1 MTRPDT
7 YDKKRSPDLH
17 DPLQPFAEALR
28 ERVPS
33 REALLAEG
41 KAMTDSRRKRRNAA
55 CGGLL
60 ALALSSTV
68 WVLDPAWHTEDIRVA
83 LGQRQQ
89 LELADGS
96 RVELNSGSHLI
107 IEKRLRSRQLELRHG
122 EALFSVVHS
131 DTPFIVRSQG
141 VRVRDIGT
149 VFDVRS
155 DARGVDVAVIQ
166 GAVEVS
172 SNRSAA
178 VRLNV
183 GQQLRAS
190 STHVGEVRSANV
202 AALTAWRQNKL
213 RFDGTPLS
221 EVIADLQHYRSKPL
235 RLADGQ
241 VGELRL
247 SGEFDSNSVEALIGL
262 LPSILPVSIARA
274 ADGTITF
281 SKTR

>member
-1 MTRPDT
+1 MIPPDT
-7 YDKKRSPDLH
+7 YDKKRGPDPH

-60 ALALSSTV
+60 ALALSSAV

-83 LGQRQQ
+83 QGQRQQ

-96 RVELNSGSHLI
+96 LVELNSGSHFI

-155 DARGVDVAVIQ
+155 DARGVDVAVIE

-178 VRLNV
+178 VRLNA

-202 AALTAWRQNKL
+202 AAITAWRQNKL

-247 SGEFDSNSVEALIGL
+247 SGEFDSNSVDALIGL

-274 ADGTITF
+274 ADGTITI
-281 SKTR
+281 SRTR

>member
-1 MTRPDT
+1 MNRPGAF
-7 YDKKRSPDLH
+7 DKNRDPDMA

-28 ERVPS
+28 ERSPS

-41 KAMTDSRRKRRNAA
+41 KAMTESRRKRRKTA
-55 CGGLL
+55 CAGTLV
-60 ALALSSTV
+60 LALSSAI
-68 WVLDPAWHTEDIRVA
+68 WLLDPAWNHEDIHVA
-83 LGQRQQ
+83 IGQRQQ
-89 LELADGS
+89 LQLADGS

-122 EALFSVVHS
+122 QALFSVVHA

-141 VRVRDIGT
+141 VSVRDIGT

-155 DARGVDVAVIQ
+155 DARGVDVGVVE

-172 SNRSAA
+172 SDRTAA

-190 STHVGEVRSANV
+190 STQVGEVRSVDV
-202 AALTAWRQNKL
+202 AALTAWRQDKL
-213 RFDGTPLS
+213 RFDGTPLR
-221 EVIADLQHYRSKPL
+221 EVIADLQHYRQRPL
-235 RLADGQ
+235 RLADAQ

-247 SGEFDSNSVEALIGL
+247 SGEFDSGSVEALIGL

-274 ADGTITF
+274 ADGTVSF
-281 SKTR
+281 SKVR

>member
-1 MTRPDT
+1 MIRPDT
-7 YDKKRSPDLH
+7 YDKKRGPDPC

-60 ALALSSTV
+60 ALTLSSAV

-83 LGQRQQ
+83 QGQRQQ

-96 RVELNSGSHLI
+96 LVELNSGSHLI

-155 DARGVDVAVIQ
+155 DARGVDVAVIE

-178 VRLNV
+178 VRLNA

-202 AALTAWRQNKL
+202 AAITAWRQNKL

-247 SGEFDSNSVEALIGL
+247 SGEFDSNSVDALIGL

-274 ADGTITF
+274 ADGTITI
-281 SKTR
+281 SRTR

>member
-1 MTRPDT
+1 MIRPDT
-7 YDKKRSPDLH
+7 CDKKRGPDPH

-60 ALALSSTV
+60 ALTLSSAV

-83 LGQRQQ
+83 QGQRQQ

-96 RVELNSGSHLI
+96 LVELNSGSHLI

-155 DARGVDVAVIQ
+155 DARGVDVAVIE

-172 SNRSAA
+172 NNRSAA
-178 VRLNV
+178 VRLNT

-190 STHVGEVRSANV
+190 STHVGEVRSANI
-202 AALTAWRQNKL
+202 AAITAWRQNKL

-247 SGEFDSNSVEALIGL
+247 SGEFDSNSVDALIGL

-274 ADGTITF
+274 ADGTINI
-281 SKTR
+281 SRTR

>member
-1 MTRPDT
+1 MNRPDT
-7 YDKKRSPDLH
+7 LDKKRRPELD

-60 ALALSSTV
+60 VLALSSAV
-68 WVLDPAWHTEDIRVA
+68 WLLDPAWHTEDVQVA

-107 IEKRLRSRQLELRHG
+107 IEKRLRSRQMELRHG
-122 EALFSVVHS
+122 EALFTVVHA

-141 VRVRDIGT
+141 VSVRDIGT

-155 DARGVDVAVIQ
+155 DASGVDVAVIE

-178 VRLNV
+178 VRLNG

-190 STHVGEVRSANV
+190 SSHFGDVRPVNV

-235 RLADGQ
+235 RLADAQ

-262 LPSILPVSIARA
+262 LPSILPVSLARA
-274 ADGTITF
+274 ADGSITF
-281 SKTR
+281 SKVR